1 MKLLDKLK
9 KRILVFL
16 LLIVVGAVKAQSFT
30 YQTGQQWNILVEPV
44 EPSLSRFTMIF
55 HTESLNLTQDTMT
68 YGNME
73 YCVLYADIQDIEYA
87 RIGLFREE
95 RGKVFYRE
103 MDSKNSEIGDE
114 FLLYD
119 WNLSVGDTVFVQQ
132 GDEQTGLVLDAVY
145 DTIFNGESHRVFSL
159 TYKSDPTL
167 TEKWIE
173 GIGSELGFPYSGTRL
188 HPINP
193 FNYDMTTGLL
203 CYYKDGNLAWQ
214 NPECDTCVIDYWN
227 LDEEETLPLIV
238 YPNPTRSNIN
248 ICLSNQ
254 GKSHL
259 EVFDFTGRRI
269 FESFETGEKCVV
281 DLSLYPRGLYYVKIQ
296 NETTIQNKSIIK
308 L

>member
-1 MKLLDKLK
+1 MNILI
-9 KRILVFL
+9 RITIVL
-16 LLIVVGAVKAQSFT
+16 LLSLLIGTVMAQSFI
-30 YQTGQQWNILVEPV
+30 YQSGQQWNILVEPI

-55 HTESLNLTQDTMT
+55 HTEGMNLTQDTVT
-68 YGNME
+68 YENKE
-73 YCVLYADIQDIEYA
+73 YCILYADIQDIEYS
-87 RIGLFREE
+87 RIGLFREDN
-95 RGKVFYRE
+95 GKVFYRE
-103 MDSKNSEIGDE
+103 FDGKSSEIGNE
-114 FLLYD
+114 CLLYD

-132 GDEQTGLVLDAVY
+132 GDNETGLVLDAVY
-145 DTIFNGESHRVFSL
+145 DTIFNGENHRVFSL
-159 TYKSDPTL
+159 IYKSDLTL